1 MKRSTLA
8 ALLLAVISTSAYADN
23 DRGFYVGVGAGQFNV
38 EIESVN
44 RQSFD
49 ADDTVYKVFGGF
61 RFNKFISVELDYI
74 DLGNPGDS
82 GSNFSFESQVK
93 GFAPYVIGTIPLG
106 PIEAFGRVG
115 YYVYDVEKNGNF
127 SGAVASTNDS
137 AEDLVYGV
145 GVGMA
150 FFDHLTTRLE
160 YEFFDIED
168 TKSANAVW
176 LSAAFRF

>member
-1 MKRSTLA
+1 MKRSTFA
-8 ALLLAVISTSAYADN
+8 ALLLALVSTSAFADN

-82 GSNFSFESQVK
+82 GSNFSFESKIK

-115 YYVYDVEKNGNF
+115 YYFYDVETSGNLAGF
-127 SGAVASTNDS
+127 NASVDDHS
-137 AEDLVYGV
+137 EDLVYGV

-168 TKSANAVW
+168 TESANAIW